1 MINLY
6 LLFLILYLF
15 NAEEVQQKVLH
26 TSILN
31 FAPFLKLHHIVV
43 LWDTKEM
50 YTVDFS
56 PINQPNP
63 RTLLKL
69 FIGKNVP
76 AETRIRRIENTRFS
90 NDEEIIEKWNKQNTQ
105 NAEVSELLTNKTFEK
120 IQNEILK
127 EKIIKMRSWRTTMN
141 LYMQNCQHFSSF
153 TEKL

>member
-1 MINLY
+1 
-6 LLFLILYLF
+6 
-15 NAEEVQQKVLH
+15 
-26 TSILN
+26 
-31 FAPFLKLHHIVV
+31 
-43 LWDTKEM
+43 M

-120 IQNEILK
+120 IQNENLK